1 MATDRL
7 FSRAMAAFVV
17 ASFFPLLCSSAQARG
32 MNYTFVKDAA
42 RAPDV
47 SYYDYI
53 VIGGGTA
60 GCPLSA
66 TLSERFRVL
75 LLERGGSPYDD
86 ERIGDMTR
94 FADTLSDTSA
104 SSPAQ
109 RFVSED
115 GVINSRPR
123 VLGGGSCINAGFYTR
138 AGDDYV
144 RDVGWDLG
152 KATAAYRWVEDV
164 VAFQPEVGPWQAA
177 LQQGLLESGVAPDNG
192 FTYDHIDGTKVG
204 GSIFDADGRRH
215 TAADLLRYARTDGLD
230 VLLRA
235 RVAKILFNVRGNR
248 RPVAHGVVF
257 HDSAGRMHKAYLNE
271 GHGNEIILSAG
282 AMGSPQLLMLSG
294 VGPADHLSSF
304 GITLVHDQ
312 PAVGQ
317 GMYDNPMNAI
327 YVPSPTPV
335 EVSLIQVVGITELG
349 TYIEGASGANWG
361 ARHTDS
367 SGDGD
372 DHRRPRNFGMFSP
385 QTGQLAT
392 VPPKQRTPEA
402 IARAAEA
409 MSQLNDTAFRGGF
422 ILEKI
427 IGPLSTGHL
436 RLRNRNPDDNP
447 AVTFNY
453 FSHPEDLRRCVAG
466 LSVIER
472 VIQSRAFKNF
482 TYSDF
487 SVEMLLNMT
496 ASYPVN
502 LLPRHDNDSKSLEQY
517 CKDTVMTIW
526 HYHGGCHVGRVVDN
540 EYRVLG
546 VDALRVIDGSTFNAS
561 PGTNPQA
568 TVMMLGRSD
577 PTNLPMHDYVSTL
590 AGHSLRFRIAGDPY
604 EGFKLSATLQFS
616 VVPAAKMQGWN
627 DLYFAKTVLVYDEQE
642 HHQLSDVPSEEMQQR
657 QITRT

>member
-1 MATDRL
+1 MATDQL
-7 FSRAMAAFVV
+7 FSRAMSAFVV
-17 ASFFPLLCSSAQARG
+17 TSFFALLCSSAQARG
-32 MNYTFVKDAA
+32 TNYTFVKDAA

-60 GCPLSA
+60 GCPLAA

-75 LLERGGSPYDD
+75 LLERRGSPYDD

-104 SSPAQ
+104 GSPTQ

-123 VLGGGSCINAGFYTR
+123 VLGGGSCIKAGFYTL

-144 RDVGWDLG
+144 RGVGWDLG

-164 VAFQPEVGPWQAA
+164 VAFQPEVGPWQAG
-177 LQQGLLESGVAPDNG
+177 LQQGLLESGIAPDNG
-192 FTYDHIDGTKVG
+192 FTYDHVDGTKVG

-215 TAADLLRYARTDGLD
+215 TAADLLRYARADGLD

-235 RVAKILFNVRGNR
+235 RVAKILFNVKGQNTLFRKPTPGGARG
-248 RPVAHGVVF
+248 GV
-257 HDSAGRMHKAYLNE
+257 HDSAGPMHKAYLNA
-271 GHGNEIILSAG
+271 GHGNEVILSAG

-304 GITLVHDQ
+304 GIILVHDQ

-327 YVPSPTPV
+327 YVPSSTPV

-392 VPPKQRTPEA
+392 VPPKQCTPEA

-472 VIQSRAFKNF
+472 VIQSSAFENF

-568 TVMMLGRSD
+568 TVMMLGR
-577 PTNLPMHDYVSTL
+577 
-590 AGHSLRFRIAGDPY
+590 DPY
-604 EGFKLSATLQFS
+604 EGFKLLSATVQFS
-616 VVPAAKMQGWN
+616 VVPAAKKQATLQKGFGYMINQIIR
-627 DLYFAKTVLVYDEQE
+627 
-642 HHQLSDVPSEEMQQR
+642 QLSDVPSEEM
-657 QITRT
+657 

>member
-1 MATDRL
+1 MATDQFLVTRSL
-7 FSRAMAAFVV
+7 VAFL
-17 ASFFPLLCSSAQARG
+17 ATSFCALLCSSPQVAGAV
-32 MNYTFVKDAA
+32 NYTFVKDAA
-42 RAPDV
+42 RAPSV

-53 VIGGGTA
+53 VVGGGTA
-60 GCPLSA
+60 GCPLAA

-86 ERIGDMTR
+86 DRIGHMAH

-104 SSPAQ
+104 GSPAQ

-138 AGDDYV
+138 ASDEYV
-144 RDVGWDLG
+144 LDVGWDLG
-152 KATAAYRWVEDV
+152 ATTAAYRWVEDV
-164 VAFQPEVGPWQAA
+164 VAFQPELGPWQAA
-177 LQQGLLESGVAPDNG
+177 LQRGLLESGIAPDNG
-192 FTYDHIDGTKVG
+192 FTFEHIDGTKVG

-215 TAADLLRYARTDGLD
+215 TAADLLRYARADGLD

-235 RVAKILFNVRGNR
+235 RVAKILFNVRRGR

-257 HDSAGRMHKAYLNE
+257 HDSEGRMHRAYLNA
-271 GHGNEIILSAG
+271 GRGNEIILSAG

-294 VGPADHLSSF
+294 VGPADHLRSF
-304 GITLVHDQ
+304 GITLVHNQ

-317 GMYDNPMNAI
+317 GMSDNPMNAI
-327 YVPSPTPV
+327 YVPSPSPV
-335 EVSLIQVVGITELG
+335 EVSLIQVVGITG
-349 TYIEGASGANWG
+349 VGSYIEGASGANWG
-361 ARHTDS
+361 VRRQGS
-367 SGDGD
+367 SGGGGGD
-372 DHRRPRNFGMFSP
+372 QRPRNFGMFSP

-409 MSQLNDTAFRGGF
+409 MSQLDETAFRGGF

-427 IGPLSTGHL
+427 LGPLSTGHL
-436 RLRNRNPDDNP
+436 ELRNRNPDDNP

-453 FSHPEDLRRCVAG
+453 FAHPDDLRRCVAG

-472 VIQSRAFKNF
+472 VIQSTAFENF
-482 TYSDF
+482 TYPDF
-487 SVEMLLNMT
+487 SVQELLNMT
-496 ASYPVN
+496 AAFPVN
-502 LLPRHDNDSKSLEQY
+502 MLPRHDNDSRSLEQF
-517 CKDTVMTIW
+517 CRDTVMTIW
-526 HYHGGCHVGRVVDN
+526 HYHGGCQVGRVVDT

-568 TVMMLGRSD
+568 TVMMLGRYMGVKIQ
-577 PTNLPMHDYVSTL
+577 NERLE
-590 AGHSLRFRIAGDPY
+590 A
-604 EGFKLSATLQFS
+604 EGF
-616 VVPAAKMQGWN
+616 G
-627 DLYFAKTVLVYDEQE
+627 KTKV
-642 HHQLSDVPSEEMQQR
+642 
-657 QITRT
+657 